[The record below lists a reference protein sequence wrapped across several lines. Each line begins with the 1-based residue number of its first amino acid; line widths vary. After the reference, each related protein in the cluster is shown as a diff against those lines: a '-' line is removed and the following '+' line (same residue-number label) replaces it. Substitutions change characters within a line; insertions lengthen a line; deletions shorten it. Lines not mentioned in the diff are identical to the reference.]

1 MDAVVRFETRARM
14 QARIFGCLL
23 VLFGVRSS
31 VCSLP
36 CDFIDSVNI
45 TDGQRLPNDEIL
57 HNGVIYNK
65 TYYRVIDYEYVD
77 YATKKY
83 VPNYI
88 RGCLCAVRI
97 CVRLCCGEREY
108 LGKRCTPTD
117 EYLPV
122 LVNVS
127 ATETIDLRNH
137 SLYGFLYGKPCEQ
150 VYELLPEESLADE
163 WSIARNGS
171 LIIAEE
177 LFVPRN
183 QYCLAPRNNNGFAS
197 GLVCFT
203 TNEEFKYHLYPVGM
217 LLSVPFLL
225 LTFFVYACIPDLR
238 NMHGKSLMCYVL
250 GLSVGYTVLSMVQL
264 RVFPGFSPSC
274 VISGYI
280 VYFSFM
286 VSFFWLNVMSFDIY
300 WTFKGVTGVRN
311 SETKKF
317 LLYSLYA
324 WGCPILLV
332 ATAITAD
339 NTDILPIYLRPQFGT
354 IRCLFVE
361 NKLIE
366 FLYLYMPLLILVF
379 MNVVFFVITAL
390 RIYKIQCET
399 SVVRRG
405 DSKRHTKLDND
416 RDRFGLY
423 LRLFIVMGVTWSLEI
438 ISWAV
443 DNNAWIFYVSD
454 VCNCIQGFLIFALF
468 VLKQKIK
475 RLIYK
480 KFGIREIRQEQKM
493 SSCSTRTTA
502 TMVSS
507 YQETKSDNPLV
518 TRESNAID
526 VEAARLCP
534 LAESIDISGGFAD
547 AEGTIEHEGVRYGSK
562 QYFRDE
568 NSTVWGCVCL
578 VRQCLHIC
586 CENATR
592 QGEPCPMESLNV
604 NFWLSEDGTVS
615 DVRDLLV
622 EPNYHLL
629 YSMPE
634 CSGTLLTLEGDEY
647 VLRSDG
653 LLAYGPSTYDYRHYC
668 LQATESNALAG
679 YCETID
685 AYAMHRMYSI
695 GIFVSLPFLV
705 ATFVV
710 YALLPEM
717 QNVPGMSLMCYVASL
732 IVSYLLVGL
741 MRFNAYRYQS
751 GWCIASGYIVYMALL
766 ASFFWLNVMAFD
778 IFWTFGGS
786 RGRSSERRKFL
797 YYSLYAW
804 GAPLLIVGFATLVDN
819 TDFIHESMRPQIGQ
833 ERCFVSEE
841 RLIGF
846 LYMYLPML
854 VLVSANVVF
863 FAVTAFRIF
872 RMEQATASAL
882 SGESRRHTKYEKD
895 RNRYSLYL
903 RLFVIMGVTWTVEII
918 TFWVGERSWLIYLVD
933 ICNCLTGIFIFVL
946 FVWKQKVKQLLLKS
960 LNRASWT
967 ENALEEVDLRES
979 SEYWLIYSTPP
990 AWNSMPGYSLQISG
1004 HEGELFDDGSFAYG
1018 AKVYASR
1025 TYCINPTEDSTPH
1038 VWIKET
1044 DEHLE
1049 VHRWHSLGMIISIP
1063 FLLATLLVY
1072 ALIPDLRNIPGKSL
1086 MCYVFTLT
1094 VSYLALILIKRSVFD
1109 DTPDWCTAI
1118 GYSYYFSVMS
1128 SFFWLNLMAF
1138 DIFWT
1143 FGGRRRRT
1151 TDQGKFLLYCCYGF
1165 GCPLIFLAI
1174 ALLADHTDVMYTSVR
1189 PGFGDGQCLFKGE
1202 RFVSFL
1208 YLYLP
1213 LVLLVSSNL
1222 FFFISTAAKINS
1234 IERTT
1239 AAALQGESGR
1249 HSKYANER
1257 NRYGLYVRLFV
1268 VMGVTWTFEF
1278 ITWITDAQNWLAY
1291 VTDICNCICGVFIFF
1306 LFVWKRKVWQLLQQR
1321 LSGKAVRKYNQ
1332 PLFSVSGTRTTSV
1345 APARSPSAL
1354 RMDASSF

>member
-1 MDAVVRFETRARM
+1 MHA
-14 QARIFGCLL
+14 ARIVACLL

-45 TDGQRLPNDEIL
+45 TDGERLPNDEIR

-65 TYYRVIDYEYVD
+65 TYYRVIDYD
-77 YATKKY
+77 YQDFATKRY
-83 VPNYI
+83 VPNYV

-97 CVRLCCGEREY
+97 CVRLCCGEHEY
-108 LGKRCTPTD
+108 LGKRCTHTD
-117 EYLPV
+117 DYLPI

-127 ATETIDLRNH
+127 ATEAVDLRNH

-150 VYELLPEESLADE
+150 VYELLPEESPADE

-171 LIIAEE
+171 LIIADE
-177 LFVPRN
+177 LLIQRN
-183 QYCLAPRNNNGFAS
+183 QYCLAPRQNNGFAS

-203 TNEEFKYHLYPVGM
+203 TNEEFKYNLYPVGM

-264 RVFPGFSPSC
+264 RVFPGLSASC

-300 WTFKGVTGVRN
+300 WTFKGVTGVRS

-332 ATAITAD
+332 ATAIIAD
-339 NTDILPIYLRPQFGT
+339 YTDILPIYLRPQFGT
-354 IRCLFVE
+354 TRCLFVE

-480 KFGIREIRQEQKM
+480 KFGIREIRQEQKT

-507 YQETKSDNPLV
+507 YQESKSDNPLGLNGAKVKRVNKTRV
-518 TRESNAID
+518 TNTYGTNWVRSRASKAPSVMMMCGEVTQRVPSYRGMIRPRPAQRRQCWWWHSMALLCLGTLFLRIGD
-526 VEAARLCP
+526 VAAAKTPCP
-534 LAESIDISGGFAD
+534 LVQSVDISNGVENAD
-547 AEGTIEHEGVRYGSK
+547 GSIELDGVRYGSN
-562 QYFRDE
+562 QYFRDA
-568 NSTVWGCVCL
+568 NSTVRGCVCL

-586 CENATR
+586 CPMGSPE
-592 QGEPCPMESLNV
+592 GEPCPPVALNV
-604 NFWLSEDGTVS
+604 NFSMTPDGTVH
-615 DVRDLLV
+615 DVRNLLDS
-622 EPNYHLL
+622 PNYHLL
-629 YSMPE
+629 YFNPE
-634 CSGTLLTLEGDEY
+634 CSGALLTLYGDEY
-647 VLRSDG
+647 IVRSDG
-653 LLAYGPSTYDYRHYC
+653 LLAYGASTYDYRHYC
-668 LQATESNALAG
+668 LQADEPTALAG
-679 YCETID
+679 YCETVD
-685 AYAMHRMYSI
+685 VLAMHRMYSI
-695 GIFVSLPFLV
+695 GIILSLPFLV

-717 QNVPGMSLMCYVASL
+717 QNIPGKSLMCYVACL
-732 IVSYLLVGL
+732 TVGYLLLAL
-741 MRFNAYRYQS
+741 MRFSVYSYRS
-751 GWCIASGYIVYMALL
+751 GWCVATGYLVYAALL

-797 YYSLYAW
+797 YYSLYGW
-804 GAPLLIVGFATLVDN
+804 GAPLVIVALVALLDN
-819 TDFIHESMRPQIGQ
+819 TEFVHESMRPQIGAEQ
-833 ERCFVSEE
+833 CFVSTEM
-841 RLIGF
+841 LIGF

-854 VLVSANVVF
+854 LLVSANVTF
-863 FAVTAFRIF
+863 FAVTAYRIF

-903 RLFVIMGVTWTVEII
+903 RLFIIMGVTWTVEFV
-918 TFWVGERSWLIYLVD
+918 TWLVREPSWLIYLVD

-946 FVWKQKVKQLLLKS
+946 FVWKQKVKQLLLKRFGFS
-960 LNRASWT
+960 QAS
-967 ENALEEVDLRES
+967 
-979 SEYWLIYSTPP
+979 
-990 AWNSMPGYSLQISG
+990 
-1004 HEGELFDDGSFAYG
+1004 
-1018 AKVYASR
+1018 ASR
-1025 TYCINPTEDSTPH
+1025 NDQHTNST
-1038 VWIKET
+1038 
-1044 DEHLE
+1044 
-1049 VHRWHSLGMIISIP
+1049 IS
-1063 FLLATLLVY
+1063 T
-1072 ALIPDLRNIPGKSL
+1072 
-1086 MCYVFTLT
+1086 T
-1094 VSYLALILIKRSVFD
+1094 
-1109 DTPDWCTAI
+1109 
-1118 GYSYYFSVMS
+1118 
-1128 SFFWLNLMAF
+1128 
-1138 DIFWT
+1138 
-1143 FGGRRRRT
+1143 RT
-1151 TDQGKFLLYCCYGF
+1151 TDLKANAETRL
-1165 GCPLIFLAI
+1165 
-1174 ALLADHTDVMYTSVR
+1174 TDVTH
-1189 PGFGDGQCLFKGE
+1189 G
-1202 RFVSFL
+1202 
-1208 YLYLP
+1208 
-1213 LVLLVSSNL
+1213 N
-1222 FFFISTAAKINS
+1222 
-1234 IERTT
+1234 
-1239 AAALQGESGR
+1239 
-1249 HSKYANER
+1249 
-1257 NRYGLYVRLFV
+1257 
-1268 VMGVTWTFEF
+1268 
-1278 ITWITDAQNWLAY
+1278 
-1291 VTDICNCICGVFIFF
+1291 
-1306 LFVWKRKVWQLLQQR
+1306 
-1321 LSGKAVRKYNQ
+1321 
-1332 PLFSVSGTRTTSV
+1332 
-1345 APARSPSAL
+1345 
-1354 RMDASSF
+1354 